1 MASAAQV
8 RLFKH
13 ALEEIEKSMLADL
26 RQVWKTISVASP
38 DVVSRLSQ
46 EALPDLIDRY
56 GTMVGAMAAD
66 WYEELTGQEAFIPDM
81 YAQAAWRASVRWAL
95 SPMLTE
101 KSADTMS
108 TAFERLS
115 GSLVRHMRQY
125 ARSTV
130 NESVRRSGGK
140 VSYARMVMGATT
152 CDFCLMLASRGSVYG
167 SAETAGGEGNKY
179 HDHCDCILV
188 PVAGRW
194 VVDSST
200 QRGYRWE
207 GQSPGYDF
215 EEIYA
220 TEYKPYWREND
231 TIQDVLARRRQA
243 KAAVRNAEKRHARKA
258 SADGTLQREKWNAY
272 RDFAKDLAKQ
282 RGIKIDGK
290 RYRLPP
296 KTWVEPPQDWP
307 KDLPALRAKEWN
319 HILYGDEKAGGHSS
333 GYGWIHDRTEFD
345 PESTPEAIA
354 EKLKTLLQRIDYS
367 GQEKTKQYT
376 IGDEDGNIYN
386 VYLSK
391 SRGKIRVASFHKLER
406 GWRNHD

>member
-1 MASAAQV
+1 MATAAQV
-8 RLFKH
+8 RAFQRG
-13 ALEEIEKSMLADL
+13 LEVIENAMRADL
-26 RQVWKTISVASP
+26 AQIWEKVSVAEP
-38 DVVSRLSQ
+38 DVASRLLQ
-46 EALPDLIDRY
+46 EVLPELIDRY
-56 GTMVGAMAAD
+56 GTMAGSMAAD
-66 WYEELTGQEAFIPDM
+66 WYEELTGHEALVPNL
-81 YAQAAWRASVRWAL
+81 YATEAWRASIRWAL
-95 SPMLTE
+95 SPMLAPE
-101 KSADTMS
+101 GGGQSAGS
-108 TAFERLS
+108 AFDRLS
-115 GSLVRHMRQY
+115 ASLVRHMRQY

-152 CDFCLMLASRGSVYG
+152 CDFCLMLASRGPVYG

-179 HDHCDCILV
+179 HDHCDCIPV
-188 PVAGRW
+188 PVAGHW

-215 EEIYA
+215 EELYA
-220 TEYKPYWREND
+220 TEYKPYWQEND

-243 KAAVRNAEKRHARKA
+243 RARLRETEKRHTRRA
-258 SADGTLQREKWNAY
+258 SSDGTLQREKWNAY
-272 RDFAKDLAKQ
+272 RDYAKDLAKQ

-290 RYRLPP
+290 QYRLPP

-345 PESTPEAIA
+345 PETTPEVIA
-354 EKLKTLLQRIDYS
+354 EKLKALLKRIDYS
-367 GQEKTKQYT
+367 DIEKTKQHAV
-376 IGDEDGNIYN
+376 EDVDGKRYR
-386 VYLSK
+386 VCLAK
-391 SRGKIRVASFHKLER
+391 SRGRIRVTTFHPTKK
-406 GWRNHD
+406 D